1 MGWGLDVGQI
11 GPERCE
17 ARRGGQEG
25 GTLPLGKTERGV
37 FPGRQLPGGTPV
49 RDRSIARGQGRA
61 GSKPRSALPTG
72 HPDPASV
79 PQSGGSA
86 SGWSR

>member
-61 GSKPRSALPTG
+61 GSKPRSAHVLPVFLKQG
-72 HPDPASV
+72 HQEIDSQMNV
-79 PQSGGSA
+79 VD
-86 SGWSR
+86 